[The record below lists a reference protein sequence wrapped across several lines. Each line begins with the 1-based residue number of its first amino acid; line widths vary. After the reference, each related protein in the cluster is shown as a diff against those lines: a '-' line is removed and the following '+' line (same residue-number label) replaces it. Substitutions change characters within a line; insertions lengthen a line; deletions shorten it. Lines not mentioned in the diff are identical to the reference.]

1 MPVHLFDLI
10 LDLLFE
16 FGVRLVDDLSHHLRL
31 LGCRLD
37 SVVRPNVAVLVSS
50 RRLVLNSEVLGRVLV
65 DFEACLVLSCE
76 VSRRGRI
83 LFGESRATTRIER
96 PRSSRFL
103 ETCVQFRAMVLLQL
117 ANFVVVLSLPLD
129 SAVHELQHRVGQA
142 VVLGIVARIFAL
154 RVCHVLQGAPFQ
166 QKLNQVWLLQLNDFL
181 QD

>member
-1 MPVHLFDLI
+1 
-10 LDLLFE
+10 
-16 FGVRLVDDLSHHLRL
+16 
-31 LGCRLD
+31 
-37 SVVRPNVAVLVSS
+37 
-50 RRLVLNSEVLGRVLV
+50 
-65 DFEACLVLSCE
+65 
-76 VSRRGRI
+76 
-83 LFGESRATTRIER
+83 
-96 PRSSRFL
+96 
-103 ETCVQFRAMVLLQL
+103 MVLLQL